1 MILVIGGYFQGKKE
15 YVKNRFYLSDD
26 DFSDDLYSSKPVMT
40 NFESWKGSL
49 GEKELELLL
58 NKKAVISLESGC
70 QVLSLNEKD
79 RLLVEKVN
87 SALQYLALNA
97 DSVIRLY
104 CGIPKALK
112 GEI

>member
-15 YVKNRFYLSDD
+15 YVKNKLHLSDD
-26 DFSDDLYSSKPVMT
+26 DFSDDLYSSKSVMT

-49 GEKELELLL
+49 GQKELELLL
-58 NKKAVISLESGC
+58 RKKAVISSESGC
-70 QVLSLNEKD
+70 QVLSLNEDD
-79 RLLVEKVN
+79 RLSVERIN

-97 DSVIRLY
+97 DSVVRLY